1 MVDINIKNVEDV
13 VKGSLEKALEAS
25 LNNRLRSSIFVS
37 NIADGLYSFYKDSNE
52 HLALRVIGF
61 DEDTGAGVEGEKML
75 DISIAKT
82 KAIIDPDKEIS
93 KAIIGY
99 QLIWAVESEANSGLP
114 DFADDFGKLLCVKSK
129 NYLYLNGLDQ
139 LQEKSRL
146 SYIDRRLEVAKQLLE
161 DAELEYDNF
170 YYAFWPSPAKN
181 MNHNKSFWD
190 MNKKDDLLGMVR
202 VFEL

>member
-99 QLIWAVESEANSGLP
+99 QLIWAVESEAGTGLP
-114 DFADDFGKLLCVKSK
+114 DFAEDFGKLACVKSK

-139 LQEKSRL
+139 LQGKSRL
-146 SYIDRRLEVAKQLLE
+146 SYIERRLEVVKKLLE
-161 DAELEYDNF
+161 EAELDYENF

-181 MNHNKSFWD
+181 TNHNKSFWD
-190 MNKKDDLLGMVR
+190 LNKKDDLLGMVR
-202 VFEL
+202 VYEL

>member
-181 MNHNKSFWD
+181 TNHNKSFWD

>member
-1 MVDINIKNVEDV
+1 MAGINMRYVEAVIK
-13 VKGSLEKALEAS
+13 SALEKSIEAG

-37 NIADGLYSFYKDSNE
+37 TIAEGLYSFYEDSNE
-52 HLALRVIGF
+52 DLALRVIGF
-61 DEDTGAGVEGEKML
+61 DEDIGARVKGEKML
-75 DISIAKT
+75 DVSIART
-82 KAIIDPDKEIS
+82 KEITDPGKAAS

-99 QLIWAVESEANSGLP
+99 QLIWAVESEASPGLP
-114 DFADDFGKLLCVKSK
+114 DFALDLGKLICVKSK

-139 LQEKSRL
+139 LQEESRL
-146 SYIDRRLEVAKQLLE
+146 SYIARRIEIAKQLLE
-161 DAELEYDNF
+161 DAELDYENF

-181 MNHNKSFWD
+181 TNHNKSFWD

>member
-1 MVDINIKNVEDV
+1 MAGINMRNIEAVIK
-13 VKGSLEKALEAS
+13 SALEKSIEAG
-25 LNNRLRSSIFVS
+25 LNNRLRSAIFVS
-37 NIADGLYSFYKDSNE
+37 TIAEGLYSFYEDSNE
-52 HLALRVIGF
+52 DLALRVIGF
-61 DEDTGAGVEGEKML
+61 DEDTGARVKGEKML
-75 DISIAKT
+75 DISIART
-82 KAIIDPDKEIS
+82 KEITDPGKANS

-99 QLIWAVESEANSGLP
+99 QLMWAVESEAGTGLP
-114 DFADDFGKLLCVKSK
+114 DFAEDFGKLACVKSK

-139 LQEKSRL
+139 LQEESRL

-161 DAELEYDNF
+161 DADLEYDNF

-181 MNHNKSFWD
+181 TNHNKSFWD